1 MKKILLAILVVIC
14 LGGVGLL
21 GYTIFS
27 SRNIVSAEISGNI
40 KTLYVVG
47 DDLSFGD
54 AKLKVTYK
62 NGNIKMVDLDSDT
75 VEVAYFSTSV
85 EAHGTME
92 ITYKSKVIKVEYDVI
107 KKGYHYLTNKKLNT
121 ITTGAYELST
131 TPEMIY
137 IGGKGTIKYYSKES
151 GKWYLHD
158 GEYDK
163 SYKYSIV
170 GDTMTVKLGSNE
182 KQLSFKADYSD
193 NGTMLLRSTFITRN
207 ANDPDIV
214 ISKEEKTYRHYNTNE
229 SKVNTVSVDYSKV
242 STTNYDGKKVLTFN
256 ANDTFETSANKN
268 LLIKVRY
275 IDQDE
280 DFPIREAYVYVCDE
294 IIDGEVRTGNVI
306 SAPTIAY
313 CFYESKEFNFYYIV
327 KNA

>member
-14 LGGVGLL
+14 LGGVGIL
-21 GYTIFS
+21 GYMIFS

-47 DDLSFGD
+47 DELSFGD
-54 AKLKVTYK
+54 AKLKVTYR

-75 VEVAYFSTSV
+75 IDVAYFTTSV
-85 EAHGTME
+85 ETHGTME
-92 ITYKSKVIKVEYDVI
+92 ITYKSKVIKVDYNVI
-107 KKGYHYLTNKKLNT
+107 KKGYYYLTQRTMNT
-121 ITTGAYELST
+121 ITTGSYDLDN

-137 IGGKGTIKYYSKES
+137 IGGRGTVKYYSKVS

-163 SYKYSIV
+163 SYKYSV
-170 GDTMTVKLGSNE
+170 SGDTMKLKLGSSDKE
-182 KQLSFKADYSD
+182 LSITADYND
-193 NGTMLLRSTFITRN
+193 NGTMLLKSTFITRN
-207 ANDPDIV
+207 TNDPDIV
-214 ISKEEKTYRHYNTNE
+214 TSKEVKTYRHYNTNE
-229 SKVNTVSVDYSKV
+229 QTVNSVSVDYSKV
-242 STTNYDGKKVLTFN
+242 STTNYDGKSVLTFKV
-256 ANDTFETSANKN
+256 NDTFETSNNKN

-275 IDQDE
+275 IDQDI

-294 IIDGEVRTGNVI
+294 IIDEEVRTGNVI

-313 CFYESKEFNFYYIV
+313 CFYEGKKFNFYYIV